1 MSGFFGMVRFDGEPV
16 RESLLKEIAEELRF
30 RGPEGVSIWFDGSIG
45 GCFAKMRTGPAKQA
59 ETQPVFAGE
68 RFRLWGDIRLDGR
81 EELRQRLAEK
91 SCRLSED
98 ASSEEYLLEAWQ
110 TWGPGALERII
121 GDFSLALWDA
131 SERTLWCARD
141 FFGGRPFYYSHK
153 GSVFCFSNTLD
164 VLRRVPGIS
173 DQLDEAYVGDFLLEG
188 WNPEPSRTIYR
199 DIRRLPAGHVL
210 EFSNGRLGVR
220 RFLKLPIE
228 EPLRFKQPEEY
239 VENYLDLLKAAV
251 KDRMLEGPTGLY
263 LSGGMDSSTVCAIAS
278 KIAGEGGQ
286 KELLKAFTVS
296 WEPHVDHAEPAIAK
310 LTARHLGLAHDVFQE
325 AEIVPFEE
333 SDPGEAHTPEPNP
346 DPFLGMERRHF
357 RRIAAHSRVVLGG
370 DGGDDVLTGQSW
382 PYLVHLWKRGEW
394 SQMAGDFGGY
404 FLAHGRVPPLR
415 GGFRTKLISLLKRED
430 PFGDYPSWLNEDY
443 EARANL
449 KQRWTELRDTSV
461 DSEHPFHPQAY
472 ASLHGEY
479 WGDVLEAE
487 DIAWTRATVETRSPL
502 LDLRVLRFSLRLPP
516 VPWCV
521 DKKLSRTA
529 MQGWLP
535 PAVLTR
541 PKSPFPVNTL
551 NTLDIWYSRKRI
563 SGTTEVVPAVL
574 KGFVNWEKWCETFY
588 GSKGSLSWLNLRPLS
603 LLTWSKAVEN
613 AKGIK

>member
-1 MSGFFGMVRFDGEPV
+1 MSGFFGMLRLDGEPV

-30 RGPEGVSIWFDGSIG
+30 RGPEGMSIWFDGTIG
-45 GCFAKMRTGPAKQA
+45 GCFARMRTGPAKQA

-68 RFRLWGDIRLDGR
+68 GFRLWGDIRLDGR

-91 SCRLSED
+91 DRRLRAD
-98 ASSEEYLLEAWQ
+98 ASSEEHLLEAWQ

-131 SERTLWCARD
+131 KEQTLWCARD
-141 FFGGRPFYYSHK
+141 FVGGRPFYYAYK
-153 GSVFCFSNTLD
+153 EPDFCFSNTLD

-173 DQLDEAYVGDFLLEG
+173 EQLDEAYVGDFLLEG
-188 WNPEPSRTIYR
+188 WNAEPSRTIYR

-210 EFSNGRLGVR
+210 KFSKGHADVQ

-228 EPLRFKQPEEY
+228 EPLRFKQPQEY

-251 KDRMLEGPTGLY
+251 KDRLLEGPTGLY
-263 LSGGMDSSTVCAIAS
+263 LSGGMDSSAVCAIAS
-278 KIAGEGGQ
+278 KIADERGQ
-286 KELLKAFTVS
+286 KGLLKAFTVS
-296 WEPHVDHAEPAIAK
+296 WAPHVEHPEPAIAK
-310 LTARHLGLAHDVFQE
+310 LTAMDLGLAHDVFE
-325 AEIVPFEE
+325 EPEIVPFEAFI
-333 SDPGEAHTPEPNP
+333 PGEAHTPEPNP

-415 GGFRTKLISLLKRED
+415 GGFRTKLIRLLKRED
-430 PFGDYPSWLNEDY
+430 PFGDYPPWLNEDY
-443 EARANL
+443 ESRAHL
-449 KQRWTELRDTSV
+449 RQRWMELRTVSV
-461 DSEHPFHPQAY
+461 DSEHPFHPRAY
-472 ASLHGEY
+472 ESLHEGY
-479 WGDVLEAE
+479 WAEVLEAE
-487 DIAWTRATVETRSPL
+487 DVAWTRATVETRSPL
-502 LDLRVLRFSLRLPP
+502 LDLRILRFSLRLPP

-521 DKKLSRTA
+521 DKKLCRTA
-529 MQGWLP
+529 MQGWLLP
-535 PAVLTR
+535 EVLARSKT
-541 PKSPFPVNTL
+541 PFPADTL
-551 NTLDIWYSRKRI
+551 KTLDVWYSRKRI
-563 SGTTEVVPAVL
+563 SGTSEAVPGSL

-603 LLTWSKAVEN
+603 LLTWSKAIEN